1 MWKLYWEGPKRRPE
15 RISLSK
21 RHRSALECP
30 PDARTTGPP
39 SRSTVPQTDVGIIV
53 VSFEQGCS
61 LDQQQPTPSALLGRE
76 CLGESA
82 AIVQAPA
89 E

>member
-1 MWKLYWEGPKRRPE
+1 MEALLGRTEAASGKDQPKQEASQCSRVPAGRPNN
-15 RISLSK
+15 RP
-21 RHRSALECP
+21 AL
-30 PDARTTGPP
+30 TL
-39 SRSTVPQTDVGIIV
+39 I